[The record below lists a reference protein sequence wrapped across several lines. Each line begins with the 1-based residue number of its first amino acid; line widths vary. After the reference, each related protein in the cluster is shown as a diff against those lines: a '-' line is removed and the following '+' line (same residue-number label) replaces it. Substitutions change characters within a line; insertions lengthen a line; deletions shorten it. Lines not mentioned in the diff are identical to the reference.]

1 MIYSLK
7 IRKNCL
13 ISQPMQIQEHVSL
26 RHLNTFGLDQCARY
40 FTEPHTPEQ
49 LKEALN
55 WSKEKGLPVWI
66 LGGGSNV
73 LLTKDLEGLV
83 VKVGIKGRE
92 VIEEKETD
100 VLVKVGAGENW
111 HDFVTFAIARGWG
124 GVENLSLIPGTVGAA
139 PIQNIGAY
147 GVEIKDVFHSLEAID
162 KVTAQSVEFTSEA
175 CAFGY
180 RDSYFKREGRDR
192 YVICHVTFKLSK
204 SPVFNLSYGMV
215 EDTMHE
221 LGHVEPSL
229 MAVSDTVSHIRRQKL
244 PDPAKL
250 GNAGSFFKNPVIPAH
265 HFQFLKEKYPTLPG
279 FPTEGGIKIPAAWLI
294 EQSGWKGKRWGTVGV
309 HERQPL
315 VLVNYGAG
323 KGRDILHLSQAI
335 VNSVAEKFSVL
346 LEAEVNHW

>member
-1 MIYSLK
+1 
-7 IRKNCL
+7 
-13 ISQPMQIQEHVSL
+13 MQIRENFSL
-26 RHLNTFGLDQCARY
+26 RHLNTFGLDQRARF
-40 FTEPHTPEQ
+40 FTEVHSLEQ

-83 VKVGIKGRE
+83 LKVGIKGRE
-92 VIEEKETD
+92 VIEENELE
-100 VLVKVGAGENW
+100 VLVTVGAGENW
-111 HDFVTFAIARGWG
+111 HEFVRFAISQGWG

-147 GVEIKDVFHSLEAID
+147 GVEIKDVFHRLEAID
-162 KVTAQSVEFTSEA
+162 KDSAESLIFDHEA

-180 RDSYFKREGRDR
+180 RDSFFKREGRNR
-192 YVICHVTFKLSK
+192 YVICYVTFKLSK
-204 SPVFNLSYGMV
+204 TPVYNLSYGTV
-215 EDTMHE
+215 EETMHE

-229 MAVSDTVSHIRRQKL
+229 IAVSEAISFIRRQKL

-250 GNAGSFFKNPVIPAH
+250 GNAGSFFKNPVITSQH
-265 HFQFLKEKYPTLPG
+265 YQSLKEKYPTLPG
-279 FPTEGGIKIPAAWLI
+279 FPFDGGMKIPAAWLI
-294 EQSGWKGKRWGTVGV
+294 DQGGWKGKRWGTVGV

-315 VLVNYGAG
+315 VLVNYGSG
-323 KGRDILHLSQAI
+323 KGRDIVHLSQTI
-335 VNSVAEKFSVL
+335 SNSIKEKFGVL